1 MTLFEKVW
9 SNFIKL
15 RHNDAAFSDKFGDQ
29 QLLLETYKINERL
42 FELVERSIVH
52 EIVVAPTPSFQY
64 QSDEGS
70 VPMLGHIITH
80 RLSCKKSATTM
91 NKGTELFQWVNRDI
105 QSNAKASSVVFYT
118 PAMLIDNR
126 GENSQYYV
134 RFVTLDHKI
143 KMTR

>member
-29 QLLLETYKINERL
+29 QLLLETYKINEQL

-70 VPMLGHIITH
+70 VPLLGHIITH
-80 RLSCKKSATTM
+80 RLSCK
-91 NKGTELFQWVNRDI
+91 NQLR
-105 QSNAKASSVVFYT
+105 
-118 PAMLIDNR
+118 L
-126 GENSQYYV
+126 
-134 RFVTLDHKI
+134 
-143 KMTR
+143 